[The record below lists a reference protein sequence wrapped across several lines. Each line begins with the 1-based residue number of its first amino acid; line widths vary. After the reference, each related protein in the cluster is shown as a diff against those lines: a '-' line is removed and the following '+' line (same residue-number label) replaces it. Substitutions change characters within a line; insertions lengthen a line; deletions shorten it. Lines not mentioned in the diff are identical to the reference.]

1 MEIFFRGGAM
11 EVGRSCIEVKTDQSS
26 VLFDCGIKLSP
37 EGPEYPILKDAN
49 PDCIFISHAHLDHTG
64 SLPVLVHSGVNPAI
78 FSTHMTKA
86 LTKELL
92 KDSLKIALAENLEE
106 LYDRGDVHK
115 TIKLHRK
122 AKYNKTK
129 HFKDFDFEFFNAGH
143 IPGSASILLD
153 YGNKKLV
160 YTGDT
165 KVLDTELVKGADLS
179 YCKESIDVLIVE
191 STYGGEVHPDRGKI
205 EKEFLEKVKE
215 TVERKGVAIIPVFAV
230 DRSQEILLVL
240 NNLGLDIPIYFDGLA
255 KKITEIMLRYPEY
268 LKNPEDLKKVFL
280 NVYEV
285 DNKDRQHV
293 IKDLKENGGIVV
305 TTAGMLEGGPIIP
318 YIHEFMEDPKNSLIF
333 TGYQV
338 EETAGRKLLE
348 TGKIEIGEFDIEPKL
363 EIASY
368 QFSAHGEMD
377 ELREIVKKANPEVLV
392 IQHGEEEVVKIF
404 KEWAV
409 SQGFNENSVF
419 TPKIGDNINLTE
431 FLK

>member
-305 TTAGMLEGGPIIP
+305 TTAGMLEGGPVVT
-318 YIHEFMEDPKNSLIF
+318 YMWNFWNDTKSSLIL

-338 EETAGRKLLE
+338 EDTVGRRLIE
-348 TGKIEIGEFDIEPKL
+348 TGELSLGELSVKPKFEVSL
-363 EIASY
+363 YE
-368 QFSAHGEMD
+368 FSAHGDMN
-377 ELREIVKKANPEVLV
+377 ELRKIVKKADPGALIV
-392 IQHGEEEVVKIF
+392 QHGEEESISLF
-404 KEWAV
+404 NDWAV
-409 SQGFNENSVF
+409 ENGYITF
-419 TPKIGDNINLTE
+419 TPKLGDKIDLDKV
-431 FLK
+431 L